1 MTRKKT
7 ADPVLVALLDK
18 AAKAREEFERW
29 YRRLKAAFTR
39 MERARQRLLRLE
51 RKIRDYHA
59 PGPEG

>member
-7 ADPVLVALLDK
+7 SDPALIALHEK
-18 AAKAREEFERW
+18 ASKARTDFERW
-29 YRRLKAAFTR
+29 YTKLKAAFNR

-51 RKIRDYHA
+51 RKIRDYHP